1 MHCLN
6 SNIHVA
12 KFVAQINSVV
22 VKAVQQKYENLLCSW
37 GLCMQANVM
46 LFCSACKQT
55 TTITDRALCAKDHD
69 DVNYSLLALKR
80 TLSDRAPLVT
90 LWAWVHASDT
100 RANWKCI
107 YKMFLHLF
115 TDFIGCIN
123 VTMVNKRAFMKVFAL
138 RFFFWF
144 TISLQLAILTS
155 DYH

>member
-37 GLCMQANVM
+37 GLCVQANVM
-46 LFCSACKQT
+46 LFCSARKQT

-80 TLSDRAPLVT
+80 ALSDRAPLVT
-90 LWAWVHASDT
+90 LWVHASNT
-100 RANWKCI
+100 RANWKCKCI

-123 VTMVNKRAFMKVFAL
+123 ATMVNKRASMKVFAL
-138 RFFFWF
+138 WVFVWF
-144 TISLQLAILTS
+144 TISLQLVILTS